1 MRYPQVSCFLFLGA
15 FRALLKFDKE
25 GNVKWLF
32 DPMEIWEASG
42 VRLVQN
48 TFETDTNPQT
58 VGKMKTLWQS
68 N

>member
-1 MRYPQVSCFLFLGA
+1 MRYPQVSCFLFFGA

-32 DPMEIWEASG
+32 DPIEIWEASG

-48 TFETDTNPQT
+48 TF
-58 VGKMKTLWQS
+58 
-68 N
+68 